1 MKVLRVFNNNVV
13 MAEDPH
19 RGTVIVTGRGV
30 GFSRK
35 PGDSLDTGK
44 IVQVFVPDAEND
56 ISYLST
62 YLVDVPPGIHRSRSR
77 DPYSC

>member
-13 MAEDPH
+13 MAEDSY
-19 RGTVIVTGRGV
+19 RGTVIVTGRGI

-35 PGDSLDTGK
+35 PGDSLDMAK
-44 IVQVFVPDAEND
+44 IVQIFVPDKEND

-62 YLVDVPPGIHRSRSR
+62 YLVDVPPE
-77 DPYSC
+77 